1 LRGPVEPRGGAELS
15 GGSPAPRGE
24 GGAATLATRQ
34 RIFEFV
40 KSTPGAY
47 LREVQRTL
55 GLAYGTAEYHLHV
68 LEDAQL
74 LRTVAD
80 GNLKRYFAADFS
92 YADRAVLGLL
102 RKRAV
107 RAIILAL
114 LDRGEMTHQVLA
126 EAAGIKPPTLSYHLP
141 KLEAAGILVVRKEG
155 RYSHVAVADTKS
167 VTRLL
172 VAYGRTMA
180 DAAVDRFIAT
190 WSAFEAPAGAPGMAP
205 REAAGEPAK
214 EKEAGGER
222 PPEVG

>member
-1 LRGPVEPRGGAELS
+1 M
-15 GGSPAPRGE
+15 
-24 GGAATLATRQ
+24 ATRQ

-40 KSTPGAY
+40 KGTPGAY

-68 LEDAQL
+68 LEDAEL

-80 GNLKRYFAADFS
+80 GNLKRYFVADFS
-92 YADRAVLGLL
+92 FADRAVLGLL

-107 RAIILAL
+107 RAIMLAL
-114 LDRGEMTHQVLA
+114 LDKGELTHQVLA

-141 KLEAAGILVVRKEG
+141 KLEEAGLVVVRKEG
-155 RYSHVAVADTKS
+155 RFSHVAVADTKL

-180 DAAVDRFIAT
+180 DGAVDRFIAT
-190 WSAFEAPAGAPGMAP
+190 WSAFEAPGGAPEE
-205 REAAGEPAK
+205 REV
-214 EKEAGGER
+214 GGER
-222 PPEVG
+222 PPDVG